1 MKESTKVDD
10 DILNEYIMNNNSEI
24 PQTNKHLLTPHSLK
38 NNLNIKIQS
47 RRNSLKNKKPKKYN
61 PNTTNNIKASFQY
74 NNFIFYIA
82 IIITIIFFSSMF
94 SFLFP

>member
-10 DILNEYIMNNNSEI
+10 NILSEYIMNNNSEI

-47 RRNSLKNKKPKKYN
+47 RRNSLKN
-61 PNTTNNIKASFQY
+61 
-74 NNFIFYIA
+74 NFILFYFNNYNIYL
-82 IIITIIFFSSMF
+82 SR
-94 SFLFP
+94 LFVVI